1 MQWHRPDKSCFAASA
16 NVATEVRRLHF
27 AVLLPQRRRQCCAWS
42 DKRHWTLE
50 KCGRMLERVGQRRM
64 HDFERALPGL
74 KRQQCEA
81 EGAQVRTPA
90 AGADGFLLQTK
101 PKTVQYCFVPR
112 KWLLDSLMLE
122 PLRCCYGQKNRTYRK
137 ARRLRV
143 WYMVH

>member
-1 MQWHRPDKSCFAASA
+1 
-16 NVATEVRRLHF
+16 
-27 AVLLPQRRRQCCAWS
+27 
-42 DKRHWTLE
+42 
-50 KCGRMLERVGQRRM
+50 MLERVGQRRM
-64 HDFERALPGL
+64 HDFERDLPGL

-143 WYMVH
+143 YGALILVLLVPEPVCALVKLCRIRM